1 VKDFTLDVQYNHD
14 VLTFNRWETGGTLTS
29 GWNISGPVTSAP
41 GTDRFTF
48 TSPAAELGV
57 SGPLVHLL
65 FRTYVSD
72 SASTPIGVSSSLTGS
87 ASCPVLYT
95 TPSTSLT
102 YAGRDLCGDSL
113 VRRFLRAQPIEI
125 GAVRV
130 NQSTI
135 EVEINARIGGEADIS
150 VVDILG
156 QTVAHEKR
164 VLPVGSIN
172 VGLAA
177 PLVTGSYVVRVEAAG
192 FIRSKHL
199 QIVR

>member
-1 VKDFTLDVQYNHD
+1 
-14 VLTFNRWETGGTLTS
+14 
-29 GWNISGPVTSAP
+29 
-41 GTDRFTF
+41 
-48 TSPAAELGV
+48 
-57 SGPLVHLL
+57 
-65 FRTYVSD
+65 
-72 SASTPIGVSSSLTGS
+72 
-87 ASCPVLYT
+87 
-95 TPSTSLT
+95 
-102 YAGRDLCGDSL
+102 L